1 MDAVDRAIINHLQGG
16 LPVCAAPYAE
26 AARTL
31 GMNEAEL
38 LDRLTRLLA
47 DGTLMRFGP
56 LYNSERLGGAVT
68 LAALRVPAHDF
79 DRVAVLV
86 NAFPE
91 VTHNY
96 EREHAFNMWFVVAS
110 DDPARI
116 HAVLAA
122 IEHQSGYHV
131 YNLPKHE
138 EFFVGLRF
146 AV

>member
-1 MDAVDRAIINHLQGG
+1 MDSADRAIINHLQGG
-16 LPVCAAPYAE
+16 LPVCKAPYAE
-26 AARTL
+26 AAHAL
-31 GMNEAEL
+31 GMSEAEL
-38 LDRLTRLLA
+38 LDRLSRLLA

-68 LAALRVPAHDF
+68 LAALSAPGHDF
-79 DRVAVLV
+79 ERVAALV

-116 HAVLAA
+116 GEVIAA
-122 IEHQSGYHV
+122 IERQSGYRV
-131 YNLPKHE
+131 YNLPKRE

>member
-16 LPVCAAPYAE
+16 LPVCTAPYAE
-26 AARTL
+26 AAREL
-31 GMNEAEL
+31 GMTETEL
-38 LDRLTRLLA
+38 LSRLSRLLA
-47 DGTLMRFGP
+47 DGVLMRFGP

-68 LAALRVPAHDF
+68 LAALSVPAHDF
-79 DRVAVLV
+79 ERVAALV

-96 EREHAFNMWFVVAS
+96 EREHALNMWFVVAS
-110 DDPARI
+110 DDRARI
-116 HAVLAA
+116 NEVIVE
-122 IEHQSGYHV
+122 IERRSGYRV
-131 YNLPKHE
+131 YNLPKRE

>member
-1 MDAVDRAIINHLQGG
+1 MDAADRAIINHLQGG
-16 LPVCAAPYAE
+16 LPVCAAPYAK

-79 DRVAVLV
+79 DRVAALV

-116 HAVLAA
+116 DAVIAA
-122 IEHQSGYHV
+122 IERQSGYHV

>member
-1 MDAVDRAIINHLQGG
+1 MDAADRAIVNHLQRG
-16 LPVCAAPYAE
+16 LPVCATPYAQ
-26 AARTL
+26 AAREL
-31 GMNEAEL
+31 GMSEAEL
-38 LDRLTRLLA
+38 LERLGRLLA

-68 LAALRVPAHDF
+68 LAALSVPAQDF
-79 DRVAVLV
+79 ARVAALV

-96 EREHAFNMWFVVAS
+96 EREHALNMWFVVAS

-116 HAVLAA
+116 DEVIAA
-122 IEHQSGYHV
+122 IEHQSGYRV
-131 YNLPKHE
+131 FNLPKRE

-146 AV
+146 TV